1 VDGGAATG
9 CRVDAA
15 LDNRA
20 QPDPCS
26 RRLEHCPA
34 RVSRGL
40 DLILILTPIPSG
52 NAGPAGTIK
61 SNVADTEGQLLKQP
75 NVPYGDK
82 GGGACSVRAKIETLP
97 RRG

>member
-1 VDGGAATG
+1 MDGGAPTG

-26 RRLEHCPA
+26 RRLKHRPA

-40 DLILILTPIPSG
+40 DLMSVLSSILSG
-52 NAGPAGTIK
+52 HAGSAGTIK
-61 SNVADTEGQLLKQP
+61 SNGAYAQRQLLKQP
-75 NVPYGDK
+75 NVRYGDK